1 MYSLK
6 ECCVNAEVELE
17 LKPDSRLE
25 TILPVI
31 FKNNLTVVKAS
42 FCFLLSLSLLPSHL
56 DLPIYLYLFVNLS
69 IHLSLPLSYILE
81 CHRWLLLMRRPR
93 RDRRSGPRGSSTEAS
108 SFIPVSSSLIPRL
121 VLCFAFIFLLFC
133 KQENCRDEGFCDLRL
148 SMFRNIRF
156 QIRIHC
162 IWPDPDPLQ
171 SSLRIRISLR
181 FLFPDPDPLKALIW
195 IRVAPKQTKPNEVKS
210 KT

>member
-1 MYSLK
+1 MVQCIPWRIAVWTRRSSWSW
-6 ECCVNAEVELE
+6 
-17 LKPDSRLE
+17 SR
-25 TILPVI
+25 TPGWRP
-31 FKNNLTVVKAS
+31 S
-42 FCFLLSLSLLPSHL
+42 SLSYSKTTSLSSRQVSALSFSLL

-148 SMFRNIRF
+148 FMFRNIRF
-156 QIRIHC
+156 QIRIRIHC

-171 SSLRIRISLR
+171 SSLRNRIHFDFFSRIRIH
-181 FLFPDPDPLKALIW
+181 LKHW
-195 IRVAPKQTKPNEVKS
+195 FGS
-210 KT
+210 G

>member
-1 MYSLK
+1 MVQCIPWRIAVWTRRSSWSW
-6 ECCVNAEVELE
+6 
-17 LKPDSRLE
+17 SR
-25 TILPVI
+25 TPGWRP
-31 FKNNLTVVKAS
+31 S
-42 FCFLLSLSLLPSHL
+42 SLSYSKTTSLSSRQVSALSFSLL

-121 VLCFAFIFLLFC
+121 VLCFAFIFLLIC

-148 SMFRNIRF
+148 FMFRNIRF
-156 QIRIHC
+156 QIRIRIHC

-171 SSLRIRISLR
+171 SPLWIQIRIRIH
-181 FLFPDPDPLKALIW
+181 LIKHW
-195 IRVAPKQTKPNEVKS
+195 FGSGHIDKLA
-210 KT
+210 